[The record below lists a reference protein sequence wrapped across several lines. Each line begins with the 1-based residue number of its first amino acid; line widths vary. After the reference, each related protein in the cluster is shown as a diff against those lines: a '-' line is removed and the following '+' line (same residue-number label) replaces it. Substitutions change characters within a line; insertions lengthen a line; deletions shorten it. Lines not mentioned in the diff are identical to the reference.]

1 MRPAQILRVMGIA
14 DITSAVPLLVAAGWI
29 GDQVDLS
36 TTAVRVVGAFLVV
49 LGIETLLLRDKP
61 VMAKVA
67 LAVEVLFALAAVD
80 LAVLGDP
87 TGIGVALLAG
97 TALYGA
103 AASVELAMA
112 THTKMLVAS

>member
-1 MRPAQILRVMGIA
+1 MTAPKLLRLMGIA
-14 DITSAVPLLVAAGWI
+14 DITSAIPLLVAAGWI

-36 TTAVRVVGAFLVV
+36 TTAVRLVGALLVV
-49 LGIETLLLRDKP
+49 LGVETLLMRDKP

-67 LAVEVLFALAAVD
+67 LGIEVLFALAAVD

-87 TGIGVALLAG
+87 TGLGVAVLAG

-103 AASVELAMA
+103 VASIELALA
-112 THTKMLVAS
+112 TRTRSLVAA